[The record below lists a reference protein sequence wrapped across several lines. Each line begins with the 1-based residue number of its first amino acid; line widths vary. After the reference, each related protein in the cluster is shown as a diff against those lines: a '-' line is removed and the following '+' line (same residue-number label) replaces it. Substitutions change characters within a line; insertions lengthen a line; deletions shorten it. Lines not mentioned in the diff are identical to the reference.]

1 MSFARGDRKPCA
13 YSGCEGTMYF
23 STHARRGQLEVGTLG
38 ESGSNVPSVGATP
51 GWVCDTDA
59 RHFEGISVDAAWR
72 V

>member
-1 MSFARGDRKPCA
+1 
-13 YSGCEGTMYF
+13 MYF

-38 ESGSNVPSVGATP
+38 DSGSNVPSIGATP